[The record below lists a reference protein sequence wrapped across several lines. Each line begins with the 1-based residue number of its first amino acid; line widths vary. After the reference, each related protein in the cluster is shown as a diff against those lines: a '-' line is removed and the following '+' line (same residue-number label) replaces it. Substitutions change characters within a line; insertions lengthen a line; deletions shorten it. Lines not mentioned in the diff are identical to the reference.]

1 MLIVAI
7 DLRLIVKIKIY
18 LGRIVYCLYQFCEGT
33 LQNCKE

>member
-18 LGRIVYCLYQFCEGT
+18 LGRRGGGIGRHASLRG
-33 LQNCKE
+33 